1 MVIAELGLRCFLSH
15 KCNDEAHDLAV
26 PLETALRPHGV
37 ALLRDPFETGHV
49 IVTRIRSLTFHSF
62 VFLHCPDSWASPMC
76 QEELETARDRGVPI
90 LTVRLASTV
99 PSELKDRV
107 YADLG
112 RPDVDRP
119 AALQALAMVISSR
132 SRLHHTITM
141 LDPCHDPEE
150 TRKTAQ
156 RLVSEFDATLIAEYV
171 TRIASYYR
179 PETDVAARF
188 WLAIALGKAGTPEA
202 KKTLDSFSWEDHPY
216 PREGIKEA
224 HAMLDHGI
232 KRTR

>member
-1 MVIAELGLRCFLSH
+1 MAELPDSGLSCFLSH

-26 PLETALRPHGV
+26 PLETALRAHGI

-49 IVTRIRSLTFHSF
+49 IVTRIRSITFHSF
-62 VFLHCPDSWASPMC
+62 VLLHCPESWASPMC
-76 QEELETARDRGVPI
+76 QEELQTARDRGVPI

-99 PSELKDRV
+99 PPELKDRV

-112 RPDVDRP
+112 RPDLDRP
-119 AALQALAMVISSR
+119 AALQNLAMIISSR
-132 SRLHHTITM
+132 SYLHHTITM
-141 LDPCHDPEE
+141 LDPCHSPEE

-156 RLVSEFDATLIAEYV
+156 QLAEEFDATLLAEYL

-188 WLAIALGKAGTPEA
+188 WLAIAVGRASTPEA
-202 KKTLDSFSWEDHPY
+202 KRTLDSF
-216 PREGIKEA
+216 
-224 HAMLDHGI
+224 
-232 KRTR
+232 